1 MQHRYLPSQHRQHLR
16 MPAAATTVA
25 YDPPLRRLSDRDS
38 LNSDD
43 RTSVSSR
50 DPSPLAKSSDLPRS
64 ASYTYIPRAKDSA
77 YGSQASLP
85 ITIKGSVSEDDLEAP
100 LDSADVTPPE
110 SSGYNTPCDEPKVFS
125 DALHDAISD
134 WEKSPT
140 VVVTEPEEED
150 EAKTVKTA
158 ILGSGSS
165 QANGSATTIKPVG
178 EPVAADTTQVDGPAT
193 TTKEAAPVNPG
204 IKRTKS
210 FTQRLSRRLSRAP
223 SRSRSP
229 SPLKRLTSTSAG
241 EGASKDARPTLGGSR
256 KKSILKRRDTST
268 GEEQDGTAQ
277 PTRKPTILKRRSTVT
292 GKSGKLADHDA
303 PPVPTRFTPLPKSF
317 STDRLPT
324 TAETHQDES
333 AVPVPRMVS
342 GERVA
347 SFGSLALAKKKDELW
362 SIFRTLDVDYTKFSS
377 KSTAL
382 KANAVRQSLLPFLRQ
397 YADHASNQNLR
408 PEDLDRR
415 TNILNKWWVGLL
427 EILHGKNNQSLSG
440 TDRPAILEALSG
452 LMDRTEWRYPPSI
465 FAPLA
470 GRAAVRDA
478 TMSRNKSVSSLASMG
493 GDFLAESVHHNVRNL
508 FVQNLQA
515 QMAFVVDKMS
525 LRNASASLV
534 TFCGKATAFAFFFCP
549 GMADILVR
557 LWNTTPETMRRVLT
571 ENGVGHFE
579 KLTETAAD
587 IASVFPPAVQ
597 SLGFVSLPSMMR
609 TLRQQAPAPL
619 ATADMQWYGYWLE
632 RWLGRES
639 DLFYVFVKHYH
650 ILAMDFLPSDVS
662 KKERMC
668 APGMLL
674 VHCQILS
681 NLHLTIH
688 RDDVGHGADGPHHNP
703 SFDDLLGETDAAVS
717 TLPLLPPNA
726 MRIMAENR
734 LIMLIRDFLSDRVSD
749 HPAARHLFAVS
760 FNDLL
765 HAAAR
770 KTSIFNHAAC
780 YTLCDFLEEALL
792 ILVRY
797 EHLQS
802 CPGDVVDSGFWRE
815 VCKKMLTSQNTLTE
829 IRLFAFTYS
838 VWGIVCS
845 NQSRKADFCLG
856 FLLDDDVFERTFNHW
871 CPMVRAYYMRLLC
884 WRLGRYDGEPTE
896 LDT

>member
-1 MQHRYLPSQHRQHLR
+1 VDHKIPSSHRTQFLK
-16 MPAAATTVA
+16 MPATTTTTTTATALA

-38 LNSDD
+38 LHSED
-43 RTSVSSR
+43 RASASSR
-50 DPSPLAKSSDLPRS
+50 DPSPLPRNSDLPRS
-64 ASYTYIPRAKDSA
+64 ASYTYLPHAKDSA
-77 YGSQASLP
+77 YGSAASLP
-85 ITIKGSVSEDDLEAP
+85 ITIKGSVSEDDIEAP
-100 LDSADVTPPE
+100 LDSADVTPPD

-125 DALHDAISD
+125 DSLQDAISD

-140 VVVTEPEEED
+140 VIVTEPEEG
-150 EAKTVKTA
+150 ANHVV
-158 ILGSGSS
+158 SGSVKNE
-165 QANGSATTIKPVG
+165 ANGSATTTNQPNVNG
-178 EPVAADTTQVDGPAT
+178 AT
-193 TTKEAAPVNPG
+193 
-204 IKRTKS
+204 IKRSKS
-210 FTQRLSRRLSRAP
+210 FTKRLTRRLSRAP
-223 SRSRSP
+223 SRSPSP
-229 SPLKRLTSTSAG
+229 SKRTPSVSASEGTSK
-241 EGASKDARPTLGGSR
+241 EPRPVLGDLR
-256 KKSILKRRDTST
+256 RKSILKKRDTST
-268 GEEQDGTAQ
+268 GEEQAGIAQ
-277 PTRKPTILKRRSTVT
+277 PSRRGTILKRRSTVT
-292 GKSGKLADHDA
+292 GKNSKAADHDA
-303 PPVPTRFTPLPKSF
+303 PPVPQFRTLPKSF

-324 TAETHQDES
+324 AAETHQDDS

-347 SFGSLALAKKKDELW
+347 SFGTLALARKKDELW
-362 SIFRTLDVDYTKFSS
+362 SIFRNLDVDYTKFSS

-382 KANAVRQSLLPFLRQ
+382 KANVVRQSLLPFLRT
-397 YADHASNQNLR
+397 YSDHASNHNLR

-415 TNILNKWWVGLL
+415 TNILNKWWIGLL
-427 EILHGKNNQSLSG
+427 DILHGKNNQSLSG

-452 LMDRTEWRYPPSI
+452 LMDRREWRYPPSI

-470 GRAAVRDA
+470 ERAAARDA
-478 TMSRNKSVSSLASMG
+478 TMSRNKSATSLASMG

-508 FVQNLQA
+508 FVQNLHA

-525 LRNASASLV
+525 LRSASASLV

-557 LWNTTPETMRRVLT
+557 LWNPTAETMRRVLT
-571 ENGVGHFE
+571 ENGIGHFE
-579 KLTETAAD
+579 KLTETAAN
-587 IASVFPPAVQ
+587 IASVFPPSVQ
-597 SLGFVSLPSMMR
+597 SVGFVSLPSMMR
-609 TLRQQAPAPL
+609 TLREQPSAPL
-619 ATADMQWYGYWLE
+619 GTSDMQWYGYWLE

-650 ILAMDFLPSDVS
+650 ILAMDYLPSDVS

-674 VHCQILS
+674 VHCQILT
-681 NLHLTIH
+681 NLHSTIH
-688 RDDVGHGADGPHHNP
+688 RDDVSHADGPNHNP

-734 LIMLIRDFLSDRVSD
+734 LIMLIRDFLSERVSD
-749 HPAARHLFAVS
+749 HPAARHLFAMS

-797 EHLQS
+797 EHLPS

-838 VWGIVCS
+838 IWGIVCS
-845 NQSRKADFCLG
+845 SQSRKADFCLG
-856 FLLDDDVFERTFNHW
+856 FLLDDEVFERTFNHW

-884 WRLGRYDGEPTE
+884 WRLGRFDGEPTDV
-896 LDT
+896 DT